1 MLLCYY
7 NKILKMNAE
16 YFLNTGILFFLFGA
30 VGSIL
35 VPRKATE
42 YLFVLPAIGAL
53 NLIIAGLYLSTGTEM
68 RIVSAPISS
77 ALEFVFRGDPLSG
90 FFVTVISILALPVSI
105 YSIGYIKNIGNK
117 GSMGLLY
124 NLFILSMYSVILS
137 GNIIT
142 FLISWET
149 MSVISYFL
157 VTFDRNEKSARA
169 GLIYA
174 VMTHIGTAFIIAL
187 FLILYKNTGQM
198 DFSSIKTLTPTLSVD
213 IKSIV
218 FIFSIIGF
226 GMKAGIIP
234 LHTWLPR
241 AHPAA
246 PSNISALMSGVMI
259 KTGIYGFV
267 RVSMDVM
274 GQGPGWWGI
283 TIIIIGAVS
292 SIMGVLYALMEH
304 DMKRLL
310 AYHSVENIGII
321 FLGIG
326 ASMMFRSNGL
336 YGLASIAVIAGLYH
350 VLNHAVFK
358 GLLFLGAGS
367 VMHAAHTRDMEG
379 LGGLIKTMPFT
390 AITFLIGSVSI
401 CAFPPFNGFISEWL
415 TYQSLILGFKSS
427 SMAEKIISPMGGAA
441 LALTGALAAACF
453 VKAFGI
459 TFLGMP
465 RSLNAENAKESS
477 LSMIIGMV
485 ILAVL
490 CLVFGIFPS
499 AAINMIS
506 SSAFQL
512 TGSQGVVTGNW
523 FLYINDT
530 LATLSPVSILI
541 TILVMFAAI
550 MLFVLGVGG
559 KRKTIYGDSWDCGIP
574 SLTPRMQY
582 TAAAFTK
589 PIRLIFKRIYL
600 PRRELRISYSV
611 KPLFVEAIR
620 YTGEITPFFE
630 KYIYE
635 PVTGSIFKVAGK
647 IRLLQSG
654 SLHLYLLYILITLIL
669 LLIFG
674 H

>member
-1 MLLCYY
+1 M
-7 NKILKMNAE
+7 
-16 YFLNTGILFFLFGA
+16 
-30 VGSIL
+30 
-35 VPRKATE
+35 
-42 YLFVLPAIGAL
+42 
-53 NLIIAGLYLSTGTEM
+53 
-68 RIVSAPISS
+68 
-77 ALEFVFRGDPLSG
+77 G
-90 FFVTVISILALPVSI
+90 F
-105 YSIGYIKNIGNK
+105 
-117 GSMGLLY
+117 LY
-124 NLFILSMYSVILS
+124 NLFILSMYAVILS

-149 MSVISYFL
+149 MSIVSYFL
-157 VTFDRNEKSARA
+157 VTFDRDEKSAKA
-169 GLIYA
+169 GLQYA

-187 FLILYKNTGQM
+187 FLILYKDTGQM
-198 DFSSIKTLTPTLSVD
+198 DFAAMKTLAGNLSVD
-213 IKSIV
+213 IKSII
-218 FIFSIIGF
+218 FIFAIIGF

-234 LHTWLPR
+234 LHTWLPK

-267 RVSMDVM
+267 RVSMDIM
-274 GQGPGWWGI
+274 GQGPEWWGI
-283 TIIIIGAVS
+283 TIIIVGAVS
-292 SIMGVLYALMEH
+292 SILGVLYALMEH

-321 FLGIG
+321 LLGIG

-336 YGLASIAVIAGLYH
+336 YSLASIALIAGLYH

-367 VMHAAHTRDMEG
+367 VMHAAHTKNMED

-390 AITFLIGSVSI
+390 AIVFLIGSVSI

-415 TYQSLILGFKSS
+415 TYQSLILGFKAS
-427 SMAEKIISPMGGAA
+427 SMTAKIISPMGGAA

-465 RSLNAENAKESS
+465 RSPHAENAKESP
-477 LSMIIGMV
+477 LSMIIGMAM
-485 ILAVL
+485 LAVL
-490 CLVFGIFPS
+490 CLVFGIFPNV
-499 AAINMIS
+499 AINLIS

-512 TGSQGVVTGNW
+512 TGSQGIVTGNW
-523 FLYINDT
+523 FLYIDDT
-530 LATLSPVSILI
+530 VAAVSPVSILI
-541 TILVMFAAI
+541 TVLFMFAASI
-550 MLFVLGVGG
+550 IFVLAVGG
-559 KRKTIYGDSWDCGIP
+559 KKKTTYGDSWDCGMP

-582 TAAAFTK
+582 TATAFTK

-600 PRRELRISYSV
+600 PRRELSVSYLV
-611 KPLFVEAIR
+611 KPFFVKAIK

-630 KYIYE
+630 KYIYD
-635 PVTGSIFKVAGK
+635 PATGSIFRVAAKV
-647 IRLLQSG
+647 RLLQSG
-654 SLHLYLLYILITLIL
+654 SLHLYLLYILVTLIL
-669 LLIFG
+669 LLIFE

>member
-1 MLLCYY
+1 MD
-7 NKILKMNAE
+7 AE

-30 VGSIL
+30 VGSLII
-35 VPRKATE
+35 PGKAKE
-42 YLFVLPAIGAL
+42 YLFVLPTIGAL
-53 NLIIAGLYLSTGTEM
+53 NLIISGLYLSSGMEM
-68 RIVSAPISS
+68 RIVSVPISS

-90 FFVTVISILALPVSI
+90 FFVTVISILVLPVSI
-105 YSIGYIKNIGNK
+105 YSIGYVKTIGNK
-117 GSMGLLY
+117 GSMGFLY

-149 MSVISYFL
+149 MSVVSYFL
-157 VTFDRNEKSARA
+157 VTFDRDEKSTRA
-169 GLIYA
+169 GLQYA

-198 DFSSIKTLTPTLSVD
+198 DFSSIKTLATKLSVD

-218 FIFSIIGF
+218 FIFSVIGF

-234 LHTWLPR
+234 LHTWLPK
-241 AHPAA
+241 AHPSA

-274 GQGPGWWGI
+274 GQGPDWWGI

-292 SIMGVLYALMEH
+292 SILGVLYALMEH

-321 FLGIG
+321 LLGIG

-336 YGLASIAVIAGLYH
+336 YSLASIALIAGLYH

-367 VMHAAHTRDMEG
+367 VMHAAHTKNMEDM
-379 LGGLIKTMPFT
+379 GGLIKTMPFT

-427 SMAEKIISPMGGAA
+427 SMTSKIISPMGGAA

-459 TFLGMP
+459 AFLGMP
-465 RSLNAENAKESS
+465 RSRHAENAKESP
-477 LSMIIGMV
+477 LSMIIGM
-485 ILAVL
+485 IMLAVL
-490 CLVFGIFPS
+490 CLVFGIFPNVT
-499 AAINMIS
+499 ITMIS
-506 SSAFQL
+506 SSAVQL
-512 TGSQGVVTGNW
+512 TGSQGIVTGNW

-541 TILVMFAAI
+541 TVLVMFAASV
-550 MLFVLGVGG
+550 LFVLGVGG

-582 TAAAFTK
+582 TATAFTK

-600 PRRELRISYSV
+600 PRRELRISYHV
-611 KPLFVEAIR
+611 KPFFVKAIK

-635 PVTGSIFKVAGK
+635 PVTISIFKVARK
-647 IRLLQSG
+647 VRLLQSG
-654 SLHLYLLYILITLIL
+654 SLHLYLLYILVTLIL
-669 LLIFG
+669 LLMFG

>member
-1 MLLCYY
+1 MD
-7 NKILKMNAE
+7 AE

-30 VGSIL
+30 VGSLII
-35 VPRKATE
+35 PGKAKE

-53 NLIIAGLYLSTGTEM
+53 NLIISGLYLSSGMEM
-68 RIVSAPISS
+68 RIVSVPISS

-90 FFVTVISILALPVSI
+90 FFVTVISILVLPVSI
-105 YSIGYIKNIGNK
+105 YSIGYIKTIGNK
-117 GSMGLLY
+117 GSMGFLY

-149 MSVISYFL
+149 MSVVSYFL
-157 VTFDRNEKSARA
+157 VTFDRDEKSTRA
-169 GLIYA
+169 GLQYA

-198 DFSSIKTLTPTLSVD
+198 DFSSIKTLATKLSVD

-218 FIFSIIGF
+218 FIFSVIGF

-234 LHTWLPR
+234 LHTWLPK
-241 AHPAA
+241 AHPSA

-274 GQGPGWWGI
+274 GQGPDWWGI

-292 SIMGVLYALMEH
+292 SILGVLYALMEH

-321 FLGIG
+321 LLGIG

-336 YGLASIAVIAGLYH
+336 YSLASIALIAGLYH

-367 VMHAAHTRDMEG
+367 VMHAAHTKNMEDM
-379 LGGLIKTMPFT
+379 GGLIKTMPFT

-427 SMAEKIISPMGGAA
+427 SMTSKIISPMGGAA

-459 TFLGMP
+459 AFLGMP
-465 RSLNAENAKESS
+465 RSRHAGNAKESP
-477 LSMIIGMV
+477 LSMIIGM
-485 ILAVL
+485 IMLAVL
-490 CLVFGIFPS
+490 CLVFGIFPN
-499 AAINMIS
+499 ATITMIS
-506 SSAFQL
+506 SSAVQL
-512 TGSQGVVTGNW
+512 TGSQGIVTGNW

-530 LATLSPVSILI
+530 LANLSPVSILI
-541 TILVMFAAI
+541 TVLVMFAASV
-550 MLFVLGVGG
+550 LFVLGVGG
-559 KRKTIYGDSWDCGIP
+559 KRKTIYGASWDCGIP

-582 TAAAFTK
+582 TATAFTK

-600 PRRELRISYSV
+600 PRRELRISYHV
-611 KPLFVEAIR
+611 KPFFVKAIK

-635 PVTGSIFKVAGK
+635 PVTISIFKVARK
-647 IRLLQSG
+647 VRLLQSG
-654 SLHLYLLYILITLIL
+654 SLHLYLLYILVTLIL
-669 LLIFG
+669 LLMFG

>member
-1 MLLCYY
+1 
-7 NKILKMNAE
+7 MNAQ
-16 YFLNTGILFFLFGA
+16 YFLNTGVLFFLFGA
-30 VGSIL
+30 VGSLII
-35 VPRKATE
+35 PGKAKE

-53 NLIIAGLYLSTGTEM
+53 NLIVSGLYLCSGVDLRM
-68 RIVSAPISS
+68 ASVPISS
-77 ALEFVFRGDPLSG
+77 ALQFAFHGDPLSG
-90 FFVTVISILALPVSI
+90 FFVTVISILVLPVSI
-105 YSIGYIKNIGNK
+105 YSIGYIKNTGNK
-117 GSMGLLY
+117 GSMVFLY
-124 NLFILSMYSVILS
+124 NLFILSMYAVVLS

-149 MSVISYFL
+149 MSVVSYFL
-157 VTFDRNEKSARA
+157 VTFDRDEKSARA

-187 FLILYKNTGQM
+187 FFVLYKYTGQM
-198 DFSSIKTLTPTLSVD
+198 DFSSIRALAANLPVD

-218 FIFSIIGF
+218 FIFSVIGF
-226 GMKAGIIP
+226 GVKAGIIP
-234 LHTWLPR
+234 LHAWLPK

-267 RVSMDVM
+267 RICMDVM

-283 TIIIIGAVS
+283 AIIIIGAVS
-292 SIMGVLYALMEH
+292 SILGVLYALMEH

-321 FLGIG
+321 LLGIG

-336 YGLASIAVIAGLYH
+336 YSLASIALIAGLYH

-367 VMHAAHTRDMEG
+367 VMHAAHTKNMED

-390 AITFLIGSVSI
+390 AITFLVGSVSI

-427 SMAEKIISPMGGAA
+427 SMVSKIISPMGGAA

-459 TFLGMP
+459 AFLGRP
-465 RSLNAENAKESS
+465 RSRHAENAKEAP

-485 ILAVL
+485 MLAVL
-490 CLVFGIFPS
+490 CLVFGIFPN
-499 AAINMIS
+499 AAITMIS

-512 TGSQGVVTGNW
+512 TGSQGIVTGNW
-523 FLYINDT
+523 YHYISDT
-530 LATLSPVSILI
+530 LAALSPVSILI
-541 TILVMFAAI
+541 TVLVMFTASI
-550 MLFVLGVGG
+550 IFVLSAGG
-559 KRKTIYGDSWDCGIP
+559 KRKTVYGDSWDCGIP
-574 SLTPRMQY
+574 NLTPRMQY

-600 PRRELRISYSV
+600 PRREVRISYHV
-611 KPLFVEAIR
+611 KPLFVKSMK

-635 PVTGSIFKVAGK
+635 PVTSSIFKVAGK
-647 IRLLQSG
+647 VRLLQSG
-654 SLHLYLLYILITLIL
+654 SLHLYLLYILVTLIL

>member
-1 MLLCYY
+1 MD
-7 NKILKMNAE
+7 AE

-30 VGSIL
+30 VASLI
-35 VPRKATE
+35 VPRKAKE
-42 YLFVLPAIGAL
+42 YIFVLPAIGAL
-53 NLIIAGLYLSTGTEM
+53 NLVVAGLYLSSGMEM
-68 RIVSAPISS
+68 GMVSVPILSS
-77 ALEFVFRGDPLSG
+77 LEFVFRGDPLSG
-90 FFVTVISILALPVSI
+90 FFVTVISILVLPVSI
-105 YSIGYIKNIGNK
+105 YSIGYIKDVRNK
-117 GSMGLLY
+117 GSMGFLY
-124 NLFILSMYSVILS
+124 NLFILSMYAVILS

-149 MSVISYFL
+149 MSVVSYFL
-157 VTFDRNEKSARA
+157 VTFDRDVKSARA
-169 GLIYA
+169 GLQYA

-187 FLILYKNTGQM
+187 FFILYKNTGQM
-198 DFSSIKTLTPTLSVD
+198 DFSSIKILATKLSLD

-234 LHTWLPR
+234 LHTWLPK

-267 RVSMDVM
+267 RVSMDVL

-283 TIIIIGAVS
+283 AIIIIGAVS
-292 SIMGVLYALMEH
+292 SILGVLYALMEH
-304 DMKRLL
+304 DMKKLL

-321 FLGIG
+321 LLGIG

-336 YGLASIAVIAGLYH
+336 YSLASIALIAGLYH

-367 VMHAAHTRDMEG
+367 VMHAAHTKNMED

-390 AITFLIGSVSI
+390 AITFLVGSVSI

-427 SMAEKIISPMGGAA
+427 SMISKIISPMGGAA

-459 TFLGMP
+459 SFLGRP
-465 RSLNAENAKESS
+465 RSRHAEDAREAP
-477 LSMIIGMV
+477 LSMITGM
-485 ILAVL
+485 IMLAIL
-490 CLVFGIFPS
+490 CLVFGIFPG
-499 AAINMIS
+499 AVIDMIS
-506 SSAFQL
+506 SSALQL
-512 TGSQGVVTGNW
+512 TGSQGIVTGNW

-541 TILVMFAAI
+541 TVLVMFAASVV
-550 MLFVLGVGG
+550 FVLSAGG
-559 KRKTIYGDSWDCGIP
+559 KRKTIYGDSWDCGIL
-574 SLTPRMQY
+574 SLSPRMQY
-582 TAAAFTK
+582 TATAFTK

-600 PRRELRISYSV
+600 PRREVRISYHV
-611 KPLFVEAIR
+611 KPLFVKAMK

-635 PVTGSIFKVAGK
+635 PFTGSIFRVAGK
-647 IRLLQSG
+647 VRLLQSG
-654 SLHLYLLYILITLIL
+654 SLHLYLLYILVTLIL